1 MCFYAKDDFDGPA
14 QEIIQVKQGTVM
26 AFDGR
31 TTLHE
36 GRLDSEVSTF
46 LAIRLY
52 VVCKH
57 CKDLMP
63 VIGLPEHIT
72 EVEKEITDA

>member
-1 MCFYAKDDFDGPA
+1 MQKNDFDGLV
-14 QEIIQVKQGTVM
+14 QEMIPVKQGTVM
-26 AFDGR
+26 TFDGR
-31 TTLHE
+31 ATLHE

-46 LAIRLY
+46 LAIRFY

-72 EVEKEITDA
+72 EVEEEITDA

>member
-46 LAIRLY
+46 FGYPILR
-52 VVCKH
+52 
-57 CKDLMP
+57 
-63 VIGLPEHIT
+63 GLQALQGF
-72 EVEKEITDA
+72 DACDRTTGAHHRG